1 MEPELENILNAVKEA
16 FTEHMP
22 FNRHIGIKVDSLKE
36 NSARLSFDMKDELV
50 GNYITGVLHGGVIST
65 VLDAV
70 GAITGIARFAI
81 NAFKKSNGFEE
92 NPLSAL
98 SGSGTIDMRVDY
110 LRPGRG
116 KHFIASSTTL
126 RAGSKLT
133 VTRMELRND
142 KDELIAVG
150 TGAYIIGK

>member
-1 MEPELENILNAVKEA
+1 MEPKLEKILDAVKKA
-16 FTEHMP
+16 FTEDMP
-22 FNRHIGIKVDSLKE
+22 FNRHIGIKVDKLEE
-36 NSARLSFDMKDELV
+36 NYAQLSFDMKDELV
-50 GNYITGVLHGGVIST
+50 GNHITGVLHGGVIST

-70 GAITGIARFAI
+70 GAITGIVRFAI
-81 NAFKKSNGFEE
+81 TAFKKSNGSEK

-116 KHFIASSTTL
+116 KHFIASSTIL

>member
-1 MEPELENILNAVKEA
+1 MTPFFLDAVKEA
-16 FTEHMP
+16 FTEQMP
-22 FNRHIGIKVDSLKE
+22 FNKHIGIKIDRLEE
-36 NSARLSFDMKDELV
+36 NCAQLSFDMKDELV

-81 NAFKKSNGFEE
+81 NAVKKSDDFEK
-92 NPLSAL
+92 NPLAAL

-116 KHFIASSTTL
+116 KHFVASSTIL